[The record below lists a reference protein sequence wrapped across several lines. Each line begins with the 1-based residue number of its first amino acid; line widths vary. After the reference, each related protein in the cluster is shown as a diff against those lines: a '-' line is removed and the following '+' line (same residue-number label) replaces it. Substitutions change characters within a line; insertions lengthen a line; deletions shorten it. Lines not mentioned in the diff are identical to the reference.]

1 MNFSSL
7 SNAPSFPYFP
17 EEKIRQAA
25 DRFETPFFLYDEGR
39 IRENSRH
46 FREVFTHY
54 FPNFEPLY
62 AIKAN
67 PNPHVAKL
75 ILQEGFG
82 IDASSESEIWLAQ
95 RLGAKG
101 MYTGNYTP
109 EAEMRAVQTS
119 GLLLNLDDIS
129 LLETMELIGV
139 PDVLSFRINPGIG
152 KGSMKS
158 NVFAGADA
166 KFGVPFEQAPE
177 AYRRAK
183 AMGVKRFGIHMM
195 TGSNVLDE
203 SYFETIVAKLL
214 EIVAIIR
221 DEAGVEIEFLNMGG
235 GFGVPYRPEEKP
247 LDLDR
252 VAAGVRRAFDEAV
265 ERYGIREPQLMAE
278 PGRYL
283 TCDAGWLV
291 SRVQVIKDGYKK
303 FVGIDASSNDM
314 PRPSI
319 YEAHHEITVLT
330 EEIQREVVSVVG
342 RICENSDQFA
352 KDRNL
357 PVMKP
362 GDVVAIHNCGAHAH
376 AMGHNYNGR
385 VRHAEIFLREDG
397 SFQLIRRAE
406 TIEDLF
412 RTVIPRF

>member
-1 MNFSSL
+1 M
-7 SNAPSFPYFP
+7 
-17 EEKIRQAA
+17 
-25 DRFETPFFLYDEGR
+25 
-39 IRENSRH
+39 
-46 FREVFTHY
+46 
-54 FPNFEPLY
+54 
-62 AIKAN
+62 
-67 PNPHVAKL
+67 
-75 ILQEGFG
+75 
-82 IDASSESEIWLAQ
+82 
-95 RLGAKG
+95 
-101 MYTGNYTP
+101 
-109 EAEMRAVQTS
+109 
-119 GLLLNLDDIS
+119 
-129 LLETMELIGV
+129 
-139 PDVLSFRINPGIG
+139 
-152 KGSMKS
+152 
-158 NVFAGADA
+158 
-166 KFGVPFEQAPE
+166 
-177 AYRRAK
+177 
-183 AMGVKRFGIHMM
+183 
-195 TGSNVLDE
+195 
-203 SYFETIVAKLL
+203 
-214 EIVAIIR
+214 
-221 DEAGVEIEFLNMGG
+221 
-235 GFGVPYRPEEKP
+235 
-247 LDLDR
+247 
-252 VAAGVRRAFDEAV
+252 
-265 ERYGIREPQLMAE
+265 
-278 PGRYL
+278 
-283 TCDAGWLV
+283 